1 MRSIFQS
8 LVFGLE
14 KKNSQTRHHPIRQVY
29 APALMHCCLKIDA
42 SSFLQEDFR
51 HKISQEINEMIF
63 GGNPMQSLVLMIDIV
78 CIFEGI
84 SPEIARQLSQ
94 DVLKWIDQEFPDLR
108 DRFVGVSDDPKSLPL
123 RHLVLTRCMAFG
135 EIDNQH
141 LFIFE

>member
-1 MRSIFQS
+1 
-8 LVFGLE
+8 
-14 KKNSQTRHHPIRQVY
+14 
-29 APALMHCCLKIDA
+29 
-42 SSFLQEDFR
+42 
-51 HKISQEINEMIF
+51 MIF